1 MKEEIGRLGN
11 RSSPDTTLIYSK
23 AGELMLAVLDSLY
36 TRRREK
42 LFQYYDVEKATVY
55 LEFEFGEWKIKEAM

>member
-1 MKEEIGRLGN
+1 
-11 RSSPDTTLIYSK
+11 
-23 AGELMLAVLDSLY
+23 MLAVLDSLY